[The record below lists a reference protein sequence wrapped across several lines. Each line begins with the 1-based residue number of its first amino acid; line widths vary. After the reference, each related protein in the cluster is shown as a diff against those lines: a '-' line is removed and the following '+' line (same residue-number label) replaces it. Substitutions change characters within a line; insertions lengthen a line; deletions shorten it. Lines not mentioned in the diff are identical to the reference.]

1 MNTILVSGASG
12 IVGYGILRS
21 LRQSHPDCRLI
32 GTTVHEG
39 SVAPAFCDIFE
50 KAPMTNDAGYF
61 AWLADLIGKYKVAL
75 AIPGIEVDVFAWNE
89 HRTTI
94 EQSGAVAA
102 LNNPELIRL
111 CSDKWLFYQHLI
123 KSNSP
128 YAIPTSLEFDEASG
142 QFPLLVKPR
151 KGSASQGITVIEDRE
166 SLEKYLS
173 APRPMMMFQP
183 VVGSMEEEYTV
194 SAFFDKTS
202 KLCSFITLKRK
213 LSQAGFTES
222 AETAELAGVDDALL
236 HLAGIF
242 KPVGPTNFQFRIDEG
257 QLKLLEINPRI
268 SSATSIRTA
277 FGYNESAM
285 TVELFLR
292 DISPAQPQ
300 IRSGH
305 AVRYTEDKIFYD
317 SPDL

>member
-1 MNTILVSGASG
+1 MSTILVSGASG
-12 IVGYGILRS
+12 IVGYGILKS

-32 GTTVHEG
+32 GTTIHEG

-50 KAPMTNDAGYF
+50 KAPMTNDASYF
-61 AWLADLIGKYKVAL
+61 TWLVDLIKKHKVSL

-89 HRTTI
+89 HRATI
-94 EQSGAVAA
+94 EQSGAVSV

-111 CSDKWLFYQHLI
+111 CSDKWLFYQRLMEN
-123 KSNSP
+123 NSP
-128 YAIPTSLEFDEASG
+128 YAIPTSLELDEKSG
-142 QFPLLVKPR
+142 QFPLLMKPR
-151 KGSASQGITVIEDRE
+151 KGSASQGITIIENRE
-166 SLEKYLS
+166 SLGKYLG
-173 APRPMMMFQP
+173 APKPMMMFQP
-183 VVGSMEEEYTV
+183 VIGSAEEEYTI
-194 SAFFDKTS
+194 SAFFDKNS

-236 HLAGIF
+236 HLGEIF
-242 KPVGPTNFQFRIDEG
+242 KPVGPTNFQFRVDKG
-257 QLKLLEINPRI
+257 LLKLLEINPRI

-285 TVELFLR
+285 AVDLFLL
-292 DISPAQPQ
+292 DKIPSQPNVK
-300 IRSGH
+300 RGH

-317 SPDL
+317 CANL